1 MSTTAAGTVIMLR
14 RFGRY
19 AAMALG
25 LWMAVQSGKATAAE
39 VPLSLESGESVSVS
53 RVVISNGRGSLAVAV
68 ADGQVRRL
76 QNSPQLT
83 GVPTLRDLAASE
95 YPAAALRPD
104 TRIGAAWHDGDALF
118 VVLDE
123 PLVRLE
129 TIESVTL
136 FNERWSY
143 RLLGR
148 VQAYSLD
155 MAQDLPGLGSV
166 PTVQRWLRLLPEPD
180 DVRLL
185 TFGTRRSPLT
195 LLSAGASAR
204 EDVETL
210 NNFYAGDVHR
220 LQEQLGIVVYPSES
234 AD

>member
-1 MSTTAAGTVIMLR
+1 MILR

-19 AAMALG
+19 AAVALG
-25 LWMAVQSGKATAAE
+25 LWAASQSGTAVAAE
-39 VPLSLESGESVSVS
+39 VALRLESGESVSVS
-53 RVVISNGRGSLAVAV
+53 RVVISNGRGSLAVDV
-68 ADGQVRRL
+68 AEGQVRRL

-83 GVPTLRDLAASE
+83 GVPSLRDLAASE
-95 YPAAALRPD
+95 YPVAALRPD
-104 TRIGAAWHDGDALF
+104 TRVGAAWHDGNALF

-143 RLLGR
+143 RLLGS

-166 PTVQRWLRLLPEPD
+166 PTVQRWLQLLPEPD

-195 LLSAGASAR
+195 LLSTNAR
-204 EDVETL
+204 ARDDVESL
-210 NNFYAGDVHR
+210 SRFYAGAVHR
-220 LQEQLGIVVYPSES
+220 QREQLGIVIYPSES